1 MVKNRPKNIR
11 KNILVVL
18 LFLITIVLLSLIF
31 SPQKGVS
38 FPKGVKVPIKDENYY
53 LEIASTREDQVRG
66 LSNRDSICSNCGM
79 LFIFKKEGNYG
90 IWMKDTRIP
99 LDIIWLNS
107 EFQVVK
113 ITTSLE
119 TNSTITYTNQTP
131 AKYVI
136 ELNANEVF
144 KRGLEI
150 GDTIPIKLPLE

>member
-1 MVKNRPKNIR
+1 
-11 KNILVVL
+11 
-18 LFLITIVLLSLIF
+18 
-31 SPQKGVS
+31 
-38 FPKGVKVPIKDENYY
+38 
-53 LEIASTREDQVRG
+53 
-66 LSNRDSICSNCGM
+66 
-79 LFIFKKEGNYG
+79 
-90 IWMKDTRIP
+90 MKDTQIP